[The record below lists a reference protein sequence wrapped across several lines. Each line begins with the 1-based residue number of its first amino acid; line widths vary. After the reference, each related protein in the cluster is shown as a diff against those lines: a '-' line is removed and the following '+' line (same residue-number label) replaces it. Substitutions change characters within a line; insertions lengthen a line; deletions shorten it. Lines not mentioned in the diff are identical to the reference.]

1 MATSKQDKFD
11 IANKKNELYSDFL
24 NNLNPHPVSGA
35 VMRVVNENAVTR
47 SIKNL
52 ILTNRAERLYQP
64 SIGSNVRK
72 MLFEPMSDSTATSL
86 SSLIR
91 ETIDTHEPRAK
102 VINVT
107 VTPNLEK
114 NMYGVDIVYMI
125 INRQEPVSVNITLT
139 RVR

>member
-1 MATSKQDKFD
+1 MATSKEDKFA

-52 ILTNRAERLYQP
+52 ILTNKSERLYQP
-64 SIGSNVRK
+64 DIGSSVRK
-72 MLFEPMSDSTATSL
+72 LLFEPMSSATATTL
-86 SSLIR
+86 SSVIQ
-91 ETIDTHEPRAK
+91 ETINTYEPRAK
-102 VINVT
+102 LINVV
-107 VTPNLEK
+107 VTPVLERNL
-114 NMYGVDIVYMI
+114 YTVDIVYMI
-125 INRQEPVSVNITLT
+125 INRQEPISVNVTLT